1 MKTKHYTLIILLA
14 GFILFGLS
22 SCMFNCVHGSGSQA
36 SENRKVSDFSR
47 IDITGGF
54 HVILKQDSS
63 LSVKVT
69 ADDNLMKYIKT
80 TVNGSKL
87 RIYARRSI
95 CNSGQMTVYVGV
107 RHLEELK
114 ASGGIEVQSDG
125 KITTQDMHFKL
136 SGATKV
142 TMDLNAASVTTNGS
156 GATEL
161 NLKGQAS
168 SHNIE
173 MNGSGKVNALDFI
186 VGNCEIQTTG
196 VGHCEVNVLHSLSV
210 HSTGASE
217 VKYRGNPTVNSDKL
231 GASSIEKIN

>member
-1 MKTKHYTLIILLA
+1 MKTKHFTTLILLA
-14 GFILFGLS
+14 GTTLFGLS
-22 SCMFNCVHGSGSQA
+22 SCMLNCVHGSGSQT

-80 TVNGSKL
+80 SVNGSKL
-87 RIYARRSI
+87 RIYTRRNI
-95 CNSGQMTVYVGV
+95 CNSGQMTVYIGV

-114 ASGGIEVQSDG
+114 ASGGIQVESDG
-125 KITTQDMHFKL
+125 KIITQDLHL
-136 SGATKV
+136 ALRGATKV
-142 TMDLNAASVTTNGS
+142 TMDLNAASVTTTGS

-168 SHNIE
+168 SHNIDLS
-173 MNGSGKVNALDFI
+173 GSGKVNALDFV
-186 VGNCEIQTTG
+186 VGNCEIQTRG
-196 VGHCEVNVLHSLSV
+196 VGHSEVNVLHSLSI

>member
-1 MKTKHYTLIILLA
+1 MKIKHLALILLA
-14 GFILFGLS
+14 GIAISGLS
-22 SCMFNCVHGSGSQA
+22 SCMLNCVHGSGSRA

-47 IDITGGF
+47 IDISGGF

-87 RIYARRSI
+87 RIYTRRSI

-114 ASGGIEVQSDG
+114 ASGGIEVESDG
-125 KITTQDMHFKL
+125 KITTQDMHFRL
-136 SGATKV
+136 AGATKI
-142 TMDLNAASVTTNGS
+142 TMDLNAANVTTSGS

-168 SHNIE
+168 SHNIDLS
-173 MNGSGKVNALDFI
+173 GSGKVNALDFV
-186 VGNCEIQTTG
+186 VGNCEIQTAG
-196 VGHCEVNVLHSLSV
+196 VGHSEVNVLHSLSV
-210 HSTGASE
+210 HSTGASD
-217 VKYRGNPTVNSDKL
+217 VKYRGNPSVTSDKV
-231 GASSIEKIN
+231 GAGSVEKIN